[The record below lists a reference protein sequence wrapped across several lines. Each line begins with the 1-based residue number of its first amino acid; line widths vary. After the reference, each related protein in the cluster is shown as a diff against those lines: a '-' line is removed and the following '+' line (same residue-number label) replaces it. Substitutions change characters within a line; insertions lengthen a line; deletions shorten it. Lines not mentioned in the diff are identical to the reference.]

1 MLSGLLTEYN
11 VKQYVASDIGIDEMF
26 VTPTDIQTQETLNNI
41 ADWLDLNKM
50 QPHKDKTY
58 YMVFSRSETKFATRL
73 TLEGNTLDCE
83 EETKLVSIWLTT
95 WLDLDKKAYT
105 RLTML
110 TKLRY
115 VGVPKEDLI
124 QIYILCAAYW
134 NNALLHGTQL
144 SL

>member
-1 MLSGLLTEYN
+1 
-11 VKQYVASDIGIDEMF
+11 
-26 VTPTDIQTQETLNNI
+26 
-41 ADWLDLNKM
+41 
-50 QPHKDKTY
+50 
-58 YMVFSRSETKFATRL
+58 MVFSRSETKFATRL

-105 RLTML
+105 RITML

-115 VGVPKEDLI
+115 VGLPKEDLI

-134 NNALLHGTQL
+134 NNALLQGTQL